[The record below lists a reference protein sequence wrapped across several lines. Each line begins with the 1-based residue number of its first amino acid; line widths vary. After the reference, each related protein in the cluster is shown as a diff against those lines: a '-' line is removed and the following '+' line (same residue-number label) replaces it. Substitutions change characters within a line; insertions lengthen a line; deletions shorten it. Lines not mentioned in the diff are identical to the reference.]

1 MTIHP
6 GRILCALAPI
16 VLGALPAAAGTTF
29 TILTPT
35 GPTYNAMSIAGV
47 SGDGKFVVGQMSNNS
62 VFRATRWT
70 ADDSVHLDMGLL
82 SGRPYSQGTFLD
94 SNGAIGAADAID
106 ASFNPQI
113 FQWTAPS
120 TRVTLPFM
128 ATGTYT
134 YSAGISNDGSVI
146 AGWGGIT
153 SATTPQRI
161 DRWTSAT
168 GNTIVPL
175 PAGISAAA
183 SSVPDQQYTRVLSGN
198 GNFIIGNVPNA
209 SPTDVAYRYDATTGI
224 STDLGQMQAGK
235 GPRLTSISDD
245 GSVIIGYSA
254 YAFPDFVNGQAGFIW
269 TQAGGFVSL
278 GLLGGEG
285 DTYLPR
291 FLSGNGKVI
300 LGTDSGT
307 NFIWTAQTGMV
318 NFNSYLAANGVNT
331 LGMTGLTF
339 RGISDDGST
348 IVGMGLTSTGANEGW
363 ILTISAVPDPGTGLT
378 SGMLAAGI
386 ILRRR
391 RAVRCRR

>member
-1 MTIHP
+1 
-6 GRILCALAPI
+6 
-16 VLGALPAAAGTTF
+16 
-29 TILTPT
+29 
-35 GPTYNAMSIAGV
+35 MSITGV
-47 SGDGKFVVGQMSNNS
+47 SGDGKYAVGQMSNAS

-82 SGRPYSQGTFLD
+82 AGRPYSQGTFLNSD
-94 SNGAIGAADAID
+94 GSIGAADAID
-106 ASFNPQI
+106 ASFNPQA

-120 TRVTLPFM
+120 THVTLPFM
-128 ATGTYT
+128 GTGTYM

-146 AGWGGIT
+146 AGWGGTT
-153 SATTPQRI
+153 SATTPQRL

-175 PAGISAAA
+175 PAGISASA
-183 SSVPDQQYTRVLSGN
+183 SSVPDLQYSRALSGN

-209 SPTDVAYRYDATTGI
+209 SPTNVGYRYDATTGI
-224 STDLGQMQAGK
+224 STDLGQMQAGN
-235 GPRLTSISDD
+235 GPHLMSISDD

-254 YAFPDFVNGQAGFIW
+254 FDYPDFVNGQAGFIW

-285 DTYLPR
+285 DVYLPR

-307 NFIWTAQTGMV
+307 NFIWTVQTGMV
-318 NFNSYLAANGVNT
+318 NFNSYLTANGVNT

-339 RGISDDGST
+339 SGISDDGST
-348 IVGMGLTSTGANEGW
+348 IVGMGTTSTGAHDGW
-363 ILTISAVPDPGTGLT
+363 ILTISAVPEPGTSLM
-378 SGMLAAGI
+378 SGMFAAGI

-391 RAVRCRR
+391 RMLRAHC